1 MATTSRDHGSAN
13 REAITFSPRASASP
27 ADNCVECYRGLVQRL
42 GLVLSGGGSRGL
54 AHAGVLRALTEE
66 GIEPECIAGSSSG
79 ALIGALYAAGYDCEK
94 TLAFFDDTNPF
105 RFSRLAL
112 RKPGFFD
119 SEKILHDLERW
130 FPEDSFEALEGRLFV
145 AVTDLIAGRLEI
157 FSSGPLIW
165 PLLASA
171 TVPMV
176 FTPRPQ
182 SGRLF
187 VDGGV
192 LDNFPIEPLV
202 GECEVILGVYASPL
216 REVAISEF
224 GTSLAVTQRA
234 LEIGRYDASRRKFAL
249 AGLVL
254 CPPALTRYGTFDIR
268 RHREIATIGY
278 DFARENMA
286 GILRLVAPV
295 G

>member
-1 MATTSRDHGSAN
+1 MR
-13 REAITFSPRASASP
+13 F
-27 ADNCVECYRGLVQRL
+27 VQRL
-42 GLVLSGGGSRGL
+42 GIVLSGGGSRGL

-66 GIEPECIAGSSSG
+66 GIEVDCIAGSSSG
-79 ALIGALYAAGYDCEK
+79 ALVGALHQAGYDCEK

-130 FPEDSFEALEGRLFV
+130 FPDDSFAALKGRLFV

-171 TVPMV
+171 SVPLV
-176 FTPRPQ
+176 FTPRPE

-216 REVAISEF
+216 REVAIGEF

-234 LEIGRYDASRRKFAL
+234 LEISRYDASRRKFAL

-254 CPPALTRYGTFDIR
+254 CPPELGRYGAFEIK
-268 RHREIATIGY
+268 RHREIVEIGY
-278 DFARENMA
+278 AFARRRMDE
-286 GILRLVAPV
+286 IRRLLA
-295 G
+295 

>member
-1 MATTSRDHGSAN
+1 
-13 REAITFSPRASASP
+13 
-27 ADNCVECYRGLVQRL
+27 VQRL
-42 GLVLSGGGSRGL
+42 GIVLSGGGSRGL

-66 GIEPECIAGSSSG
+66 GIEVDCIAGSSSG
-79 ALIGALYAAGYDCEK
+79 ALVGALHAAGYDCEK

-130 FPEDSFEALEGRLFV
+130 FPQDSFEALKGRLFV

-171 TVPMV
+171 SVPLV
-176 FTPRPQ
+176 FTPRPER
-182 SGRLF
+182 GRLF

-202 GECEVILGVYASPL
+202 EECEVILGVYASPL
-216 REVAISEF
+216 REVAIAEF
-224 GTSLAVTQRA
+224 GNSLAVTQRA
-234 LEIGRYDASRRKFAL
+234 LEISRYDASRRKFAL

-254 CPPALTRYGTFDIR
+254 CPPELARFGAFDIKS
-268 RHREIATIGY
+268 HREIVEIGY
-278 DFARENMA
+278 AFARRRMDE
-286 GILRLVAPV
+286 IRRLLA
-295 G
+295 